1 MHPIFFQKYRSIEN
15 MDYHSL
21 IEEIGRVQSFFCQQM
36 HFLLKHKMLQFIP
49 KISLYTAATCFGPSG
64 LPSGSMQRNL
74 AKVTV
79 TVEII
84 S

>member
-1 MHPIFFQKYRSIEN
+1 MP
-15 MDYHSL
+15 
-21 IEEIGRVQSFFCQQM
+21 
-36 HFLLKHKMLQFIP
+36 KM
-49 KISLYTAATCFGPSG
+49 SLYMAPTCFGPSA
-64 LPSGSMQRNL
+64 PSSGSMQRNL